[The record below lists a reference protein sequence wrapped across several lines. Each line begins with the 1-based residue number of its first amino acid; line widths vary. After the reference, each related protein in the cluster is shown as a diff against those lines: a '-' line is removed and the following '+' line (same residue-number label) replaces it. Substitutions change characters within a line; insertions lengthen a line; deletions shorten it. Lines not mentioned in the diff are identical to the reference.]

1 MLDRSFI
8 GREYEPFRLEVER
21 GRIRQFADAIGD
33 SNPIYRDEAA
43 ARAAGYRTI
52 PAPPTFG
59 YVAIMD
65 NDQAFTVLRDLDA
78 DLSRSLHGEQ
88 WFTYR
93 RPIYVGDTLRGRQKI
108 ADIFDKRNGALEF
121 VVTEAALVNQSG
133 EPVCAMKSVV
143 VVRSPS
149 RS

>member
-8 GREYEPFRLEVER
+8 GREYAPFTFAVEK

-33 SNPIYRDEAA
+33 DNPIYRDEAA
-43 ARAAGYRTI
+43 ARAAGYRAI

-65 NDQAFTVLRDLDA
+65 ADQAFTVLRDLDA
-78 DLSRSLHGEQ
+78 DISRSLHGEQ

-93 RPIYVGDTLRGRQKI
+93 APIHAGDTLSGRQRI
-108 ADIFDKRNGALEF
+108 ADIFDKKDGALEF
-121 VVTEAALVNQSG
+121 VVTEVSLVNQED
-133 EPVCAMKSVV
+133 EPVCDMRSVV
-143 VVRSPS
+143 VVRNRP
-149 RS
+149 